1 MNENGKT
8 IFYCS
13 KLNKYFLFPFFIPI
27 LSIISSKILKY
38 LIKNSKFG
46 NIDYFFFCLHL
57 FIINSWW
64 TIIFCFSNKIKIR

>member
-38 LIKNSKFG
+38 LIKNLNLEIS
-46 NIDYFFFCLHL
+46 
-57 FIINSWW
+57 
-64 TIIFCFSNKIKIR
+64 IIFFLPTFVHH